1 MATQEQRRAETRARL
16 IAAAREVFVDNGF
29 ENAATD
35 AILDQAQVSKG
46 ALYHHFDSKLD
57 IFAAV
62 FATVS
67 AEAVNTAR
75 ARARA
80 RRRKTPEEQFAE
92 GCFQWLKAV
101 EIGGARAILIDQGPR
116 VLGFARARDIED
128 ANSLT
133 LMRAGAAAVGAP
145 ATKATDASIRIL
157 NAALGEI
164 ALMRARD
171 GAPSDQDARRIIRVL
186 IGALFMK
193 KP

>member
-35 AILDQAQVSKG
+35 AILDRAQVSKG

-67 AEAVNTAR
+67 AEAINAAR
-75 ARARA
+75 ARARK
-80 RRRKTPEEQFAE
+80 RDTPEERFAE

-101 EIGGARAILIDQGPR
+101 ENGGARAILIDQGPR
-116 VLGFARARDIED
+116 VLGLARARDIED
-128 ANSLT
+128 ANSLA
-133 LMRAGAAAVGAP
+133 LMRAGAAAIGAP

-164 ALMRARD
+164 ALMRVRD
-171 GAPSDQDARRIIRVL
+171 GAPSDREAHKIIRAL

-193 KP
+193 EP